1 MKIALAQLNYH
12 IGNFAS
18 NTEKIRSNI
27 LRAKK
32 EGADLVVF
40 AELCVCGYPP
50 RDFLEFSDFIS
61 RCDEALKDIA
71 SVCNG
76 IAAIVGAPAKNP
88 KVEGKN
94 LFNAAYVLAEGK
106 IKSVH
111 HKGLLPN
118 YDVFDEYRYFEPAK
132 EFHIAEIAGKKIALT
147 ICEDLW
153 DVEEDLMYTQWPMD
167 ELIKQKPDLMIN
179 IAASPFS
186 ADHAEMRRVVL
197 KHNVEKYRLPLFYV
211 QHVGAQTELIF
222 DGGSMVLNEKGEIA
236 CEMSYFSE
244 DFRIIDTK
252 GISNIEYRTPNI
264 EMDKSAIGNR
274 QSAIS
279 LIHDALVL
287 GIKDYFSKMGF
298 TKAILGLS
306 GGVDSALVLALAV
319 RALGKENVLSVLM
332 PSEFSSQHSI
342 DDSVALCKNL
352 DCKYEIVPIKD
363 GFEAMTK
370 TLSPVFKNA
379 AFNVAE
385 ENIQARLRAMILMGI
400 ANKFGYIL
408 LNTTNK
414 SEAAVG
420 YGTLYGDMCGGISVI
435 GDVYKMQ
442 VYEMCKL
449 INSEKE
455 IIPENILT
463 KAPSAELRPNQKD
476 TDSLPEYDIL
486 DTILFEYIEKRQG
499 PKELVAMGFEK
510 NLVDRI
516 LKMVNSNEWKRA
528 QMAPVLRVSSK
539 AFGSGRRMP
548 IVGKYLG

>member
-12 IGNFAS
+12 IGNFS
-18 NTEKIRSNI
+18 LNTEKIKSAV

-40 AELCVCGYPP
+40 AELSVCGYPP
-50 RDFLEFSDFIS
+50 RDFLEFPDFIL
-61 RCDEALKDIA
+61 RCEEAVNEIA
-71 SVCNG
+71 SVCVG
-76 IAAIVGAPAKNP
+76 ISAIVGAPIVNP
-88 KVEGKN
+88 NVDGKN
-94 LFNAAYVLAEGK
+94 LFNAAFVLENGK

-132 EFHIAEIAGKKIALT
+132 SFHVAEISPTGQGVKKIALT

-153 DVEEDLMYTQWPMD
+153 DVEEDLMYTQWPME
-167 ELIKQKPDLMIN
+167 ELVKQKPDLMIN

-186 ADHAEMRRVVL
+186 YDHVEMRRVVL
-197 KHNVEKYRLPLFYV
+197 KRNVEKYKLPLFYI

-222 DGGSMVLNEKGEIA
+222 DGGSMVLNEKGEVV
-236 CEMSYFSE
+236 CEMNYFSE
-244 DFRIIDTK
+244 DFQIIDTN
-252 GISNIEYRTPNI
+252 GMSNNEYRISNIEVK
-264 EMDKSAIGNR
+264 KSEIH
-274 QSAIS
+274 
-279 LIHDALVL
+279 LIHDSLVL

-298 TKAILGLS
+298 SKAILGLS
-306 GGVDSALVLALAV
+306 GGIDSALVLALAI
-319 RALGKENVLSVLM
+319 RALGRENVLSVLM

-342 DDSVALCKNL
+342 DDSIALCKNL
-352 DCKYEIVPIKD
+352 KCKYEIIPIKD
-363 GFEAMTK
+363 GFNAMTK
-370 TLSPVFKNA
+370 TLFPIFKDA

-385 ENIQARLRAMILMGI
+385 ENIQARLRAVILMGI

-408 LNTTNK
+408 LNTSNK

-420 YGTLYGDMCGGISVI
+420 YGTLYGDMCGGICVI
-435 GDVYKMQ
+435 GDVYKTQ
-442 VYEMCKL
+442 VYELCRF
-449 INSEKE
+449 INSSQE
-455 IIPENILT
+455 IIPNNIIS

-476 TDSLPEYDIL
+476 SDSLPEYEIL
-486 DTILFEYIEKRQG
+486 DKVLFEYIEKRQG
-499 PKELVAMGFEK
+499 PKELVEMGFEK

-528 QMAPVLRVSSK
+528 QMAPVLRISQK